1 MAIKIYKHVHGLSPG
16 IMGEVF
22 KTNRT
27 LPYNLK
33 TNNKFFNRVHKTV
46 NYEAET
52 ISFSASKVWALAPEK
67 MFLFGS
73 F

>member
-1 MAIKIYKHVHGLSPG
+1 MAIKIYKHVHGFSPG

-33 TNNKFFNRVHKTV
+33 AKNKFFNRVRKTV